1 MWMWYYF
8 VTPRWL
14 CFMWVWVEKEMWY
27 VVYYYFYPLPH
38 VTFCDVVLL
47 LSLLFYRPHVGDVKL
62 RKMSSYFFYCSPTL
76 IVLYVC
82 VWWCR
87 PHVVCI
93 DSICPTY
100 GVLERC
106 IGISSCIVSVTL
118 WFREML
124 WFSVVHSPGGES
136 ASARWCSGSEF
147 QLSIF
152 LFGYLLVSL
161 GLPRQVTALNSRH
174 AHNCSGFSGHSAVST
189 TCAPYRVRTDAI
201 AIASSLVTIT
211 VWVFEVD

>member
-1 MWMWYYF
+1 MWSWE
-8 VTPRWL
+8 RWVHV
-14 CFMWVWVEKEMWY
+14 F
-27 VVYYYFYPLPH
+27 YYY
-38 VTFCDVVLL
+38 
-47 LSLLFYRPHVGDVKL
+47 
-62 RKMSSYFFYCSPTL
+62 YCSPTL

-93 DSICPTY
+93 DSICPTS

-161 GLPRQVTALNSRH
+161 GLPRQVTALKSRH
-174 AHNCSGFSGHSAVST
+174 AHNCSGFSGQSAVST
-189 TCAPYRVRTDAI
+189 TYAPYRVRTDAI
-201 AIASSLVTIT
+201 AIASSLVTNCVSIWCRL
-211 VWVFEVD
+211 VCHDEIY